1 MSAAYEANY
10 RQRMRA
16 EEKRAAA
23 AAAGAAAAG
32 AGEQAAAA
40 GAEQAAAEAQGER
53 GDGLS
58 FVWGLYGDFLRR
70 IKSNVLRQRTIAA
83 PLG

>member
-23 AAAGAAAAG
+23 GG
-32 AGEQAAAA
+32 EEQAAAA

>member
-10 RQRMRA
+10 TQRMRA

-23 AAAGAAAAG
+23 AAGAD
-32 AGEQAAAA
+32 EQ
-40 GAEQAAAEAQGER
+40 AAEAQGER

>member
-23 AAAGAAAAG
+23 AAGG
-32 AGEQAAAA
+32 G
-40 GAEQAAAEAQGER
+40 EQAAAEAQGER

>member
-32 AGEQAAAA
+32 AE
-40 GAEQAAAEAQGER
+40 EQAAAEAQGER